1 MMMTMMWLLLLC
13 SEARVFDHFITWI
26 LLDSALP
33 RGRDKRWNKQMVGPD
48 VRAFSKILFI
58 FLLLSPSFLA
68 FLWVLAPLSFSSL
81 SLSPSF
87 LGFCQSRGSSS
98 LPTSSSFSADLF
110 KHILRVKNVSF
121 PEKLYCTIVDFI
133 WEGELGIKFLHGAR
147 IAHWP
152 LQKRQKLK
160 PTHSCFMNLFPWG
173 EIVERQTTST
183 TVLLCPPK
191 KWY

>member
-1 MMMTMMWLLLLC
+1 MTMIWLLLLC
-13 SEARVFDHFITWI
+13 SEARVFDHFITCI

-48 VRAFSKILFI
+48 VQAFSKILFI
-58 FLLLSPSFLA
+58 FLLLSWSFLA

-87 LGFCQSRGSSS
+87 LGFCQTRGSSS

-133 WEGELGIKFLHGAR
+133 WEGELGIKSLHGAR

-160 PTHSCFMNLFPWG
+160 PTHNCFMNLFPWG